1 MLTSKE
7 IVNIILELSSSFKDE
22 NIESQDSEIIE
33 YSVLKMITEHIL
45 GHSLS
50 ESSHPF
56 ASNWTSDKLR
66 YLVDST
72 SLVDDAI
79 LDLNWTFSK
88 SFWVDQFESKENY
101 LEMIHEMIQNKE
113 LYYNLEDDF

>member
-1 MLTSKE
+1 MLSNKE
-7 IVNIILELSSSFKDE
+7 LANKILELSSSFKDE

-45 GHSLS
+45 GHSLD
-50 ESSHPF
+50 ESLHPF
-56 ASNWTSDKLR
+56 ANNWTSDKLR
-66 YLVDST
+66 YLVDSA
-72 SLVDDAI
+72 SLEDDAI

-88 SFWVDQFESKENY
+88 SFWVDEFESKENY
-101 LEMIHEMIQNKE
+101 REMLNDMIQNKE